1 MVNQPTE
8 NPHKSQNPPS
18 WAFKKQEAQLLLGQL
33 TVLAVSDLQG
43 HPRSIISI
51 TSDRAYATSY

>member
-1 MVNQPTE
+1 
-8 NPHKSQNPPS
+8 
-18 WAFKKQEAQLLLGQL
+18 LLGQL